1 MTSDPT
7 PTDPAAEEAA
17 SLYVLDLLAAEE
29 RRDFERRLDRDP
41 ALRGLVREFQN
52 TLDALVL
59 APKARPAPLRVWGHI
74 AAEVQAREA
83 RVLRFPASMPWWLKQ
98 LLAAAACLTLGAL
111 LHAWLNP
118 PPPKPPPV
126 AADDQPA
133 DPPET
138 LLAESP
144 APITPPPTI
153 PRPMLPVPQVIP
165 PAPAAPVPTTNTEIE
180 ASRLR
185 ERVQILASQVAALN
199 QVLTQRQTL
208 PSGVT
213 RLHVLRLT
221 NANASEAN
229 APEADVPEDQRN
241 PVSMESLP
249 QALAALA
256 ARQHIP
262 APPSQPPPPT
272 ASVPDAPDAP
282 PAAPAEPK
290 APLSGMPEPQRGEVE
305 PETPGE
311 LVLASQ
317 PAATSATAAASAVL
331 NNGQPLGFYDPETG
345 HGAIA
350 LISKN
355 PSPDTA
361 YAVWSRTIG
370 ADGRLVVQNVGVASA
385 ANPTTVISFNTTGN
399 LPSPPTFF
407 VTVEL
412 RAWLNVSGGPT
423 GPIVAEP
430 PTSVP

>member
-1 MTSDPT
+1 MTNAPPT
-7 PTDPAAEEAA
+7 VDPAAEETA

-29 RRDFERRLDRDP
+29 RRDFERRLAHDP

-59 APKARPAPLRVWGHI
+59 APKTRPAPLRVWGHI
-74 AAEVQAREA
+74 AAEVKAREA
-83 RVLRFPASMPWWLKQ
+83 RIIRFPASMPRWLKQ
-98 LLAAAACLTLGAL
+98 LLAAAACLALGAL
-111 LHAWLNP
+111 LHAWLSP
-118 PPPKPPPV
+118 PPPKLPRV
-126 AADDQPA
+126 ATGDQPT
-133 DPPET
+133 DTPET

-144 APITPPPTI
+144 APTTAPATI
-153 PRPMLPVPQVIP
+153 AKPVLPVPQVIP
-165 PAPAAPVPTTNTEIE
+165 PAPSAPAPTTSTEIE
-180 ASRLR
+180 AARLR

-208 PSGVT
+208 PSGVS

-221 NANASEAN
+221 NAN
-229 APEADVPEDQRN
+229 VPEDQRN

-262 APPSQPPPPT
+262 APSPQPVTPT
-272 ASVPDAPDAP
+272 ASLPDTPGTPSTAPETP
-282 PAAPAEPK
+282 SPRAAQPK
-290 APLSGMPEPQRGEVE
+290 LGEVE
-305 PETPGE
+305 PETLGD
-311 LVLASQ
+311 LASTGQ
-317 PAATSATAAASAVL
+317 PAATVAAVL
-331 NNGQPLGFYDPETG
+331 NDGQPLGFYDPESG

-350 LISKN
+350 LFNEN
-355 PSPDTA
+355 PSPDVA
-361 YAVWSRTIG
+361 YAVWSRTTG
-370 ADGRLVVQNVGVASA
+370 ADGRPLVQNVGMASA

-399 LPSPPTFF
+399 LPSSPTFF

-412 RAWLNVSGGPT
+412 RGWFNASGGPT